1 MESHT
6 VITIILDFITVYIF
20 TFTVTFIPSYDF
32 ELLSNILSFQT
43 LYALFLMMT
52 VTTGKSAPEDTNF
65 VQAIWKVVSIL
76 ENSWS
81 LMQLFYFWKSIL
93 RK

>member
-6 VITIILDFITVYIF
+6 IVTIILDFITVYIF
-20 TFTVTFIPSYDF
+20 TFTETFIPSYDF

-52 VTTGKSAPEDTNF
+52 VTTGKSAPEDMNF
-65 VQAIWKVVSIL
+65 AQAKWKIL

-81 LMQLFYFWKSIL
+81 LMQLFHL
-93 RK
+93 